1 MLPKVTV
8 FFFIIGMLV
17 LPGCWD
23 MEDINRRGIANVVF
37 FDTGDTGRFKTGV
50 VLGTPGTEI
59 PPIVGTTQQFEHRHY
74 VITGEGDSMVAA
86 WSEVQAATVRDI
98 FFGQTRAIVLSEE
111 LAAEENIN
119 DLLDF
124 IGRIPLLPPNIHVLI
139 AKDEPE
145 KLLAMP
151 NRDNY
156 TPGNYI
162 DFYFQSPAIRSLA
175 IPMELWRVNSILDQ
189 KISDPFIPLFE
200 EYQQMYRIA
209 GTGLFNQNRMFGE
222 LSKSE
227 TEILALIR
235 GTDVGYLTVH
245 LGENQHAAF
254 GFSRVRSKTKITPHF
269 SPADQTLAFNL
280 DVEITGGLVDARVRA
295 SYPHRE
301 IGWEEKQEIER
312 KAERMVKEESEKLL
326 AKLQDLHTDPIGFG
340 GKLRIAYPREWKA
353 LDWKQLYPKAKMIVK
368 PSFTIRETGL
378 YR

>member
-98 FFGQTRAIVLSEE
+98 FFGQTRVVVLSEE

-209 GTGLFNQNRMFGE
+209 GTALFNQNRMFGE

-254 GFSRVRSKTKITPHF
+254 GFARVRSKTKITPHF

-280 DVEITGGLVDARVRA
+280 DVEITGGLVE
-295 SYPHRE
+295 SFPHRE

-326 AKLQDLHTDPIGFG
+326 AKLQDLHTDPVGFA
-340 GKLRIAYPREWKA
+340 GKFRTAYPREWKPS
-353 LDWKQLYPKAKMIVK
+353 DWKQLYSEAKMTVT
-368 PSFTIRETGL
+368 PSFAVVHTGL

>member
-98 FFGQTRAIVLSEE
+98 FFGQTRVVVLSEE

-162 DFYFQSPAIRSLA
+162 DFYFQSPPIRSLA
-175 IPMELWRVNSILDQ
+175 IPMELWRVNSVLDQ
-189 KISDPFIPLFE
+189 KTSDPFIPLFE

-209 GTGLFNQNRMFGE
+209 GTALFNQNRMFGE

-254 GFSRVRSKTKITPHF
+254 GFARVRSKTKITPHF

-280 DVEITGGLVDARVRA
+280 DVEITGGLVE
-295 SYPHRE
+295 SFPHRE

-326 AKLQDLHTDPIGFG
+326 AKLQDLHTDPVGFA
-340 GKLRIAYPREWKA
+340 GKFRTAYPREWKPS
-353 LDWKQLYPKAKMIVK
+353 DWKQLYSEAKMTVT
-368 PSFTIRETGL
+368 PSFAVVHTGL